1 MRPSLSTANIADL
14 GEEGGGGGM
23 SGEIVDGHITIS
35 QAGSHHLGV
44 GRVTVQT
51 HDSTV
56 GVENILR
63 VGGVLQGVETDVATL
78 GLGVEIVRPIADSC
92 RGGSEESNYD
102 ILFTQLTSSAPAAL
116 SLLI

>member
-1 MRPSLSTANIADL
+1 
-14 GEEGGGGGM
+14 M

-92 RGGSEESNYD
+92 IKAGGSEESNYV
-102 ILFTQLTSSAPAAL
+102 LTSSAD
-116 SLLI
+116 LICF